1 MTSPWDVAIKMI
13 CEMPLFAR
21 AGEVVTYTPTT
32 SWMLLAEVLERLTG
46 RPHEE
51 TVRQR
56 VLEPLGMGE
65 PDRGPDRRHRTSRV
79 HFSGR
84 ARCLALAGD
93 HRRAGRGTGR
103 VMEAPPVGSGHGSA
117 ARGNR
122 SAWQDIGLLIL
133 CAGVDCQKTATS
145 LRDEHFRAVMQVNC
159 GGHLS
164 LIREVAKACRGRW
177 RVVAVSSDV
186 VSNAGRASLVYSA
199 SKAALEVGVHDA
211 VADCGGHCDAVI
223 LRLPFLGWPLSNSVG
238 EPGPAEMGS
247 PLRLE
252 SLVRLIQSCL
262 AVPFQ
267 AGVTRFVEGSV
278 P

>member
-1 MTSPWDVAIKMI
+1 MTEPGSRVSQIA
-13 CEMPLFAR
+13 
-21 AGEVVTYTPTT
+21 V
-32 SWMLLAEVLERLTG
+32 LTG
-46 RPHEE
+46 
-51 TVRQR
+51 
-56 VLEPLGMGE
+56 
-65 PDRGPDRRHRTSRV
+65 
-79 HFSGR
+79 
-84 ARCLALAGD
+84 
-93 HRRAGRGTGR
+93 GTGR
-103 VMEAPPVGSGHGSA
+103 VGSIFLAELAASRWRVITVGRGGAPAASWKHLRWDLATDPPPEATEVLGK
-117 ARGNR
+117 
-122 SAWQDIGLLIL
+122 DIGLLIL
-133 CAGVDCQKTATS
+133 CAGVDCQETATS

-199 SKAALEVGVHDA
+199 SKAALEVGVRDA

-238 EPGPAEMGS
+238 EPGPAEMGP

-262 AVPFQ
+262 AIPFQ
-267 AGVTRFVEGSV
+267 AGVTKFVEGSV